1 LPAPPAVAADLM
13 RYRRAPSISWESR
26 SSFSFLRTTPAKK
39 PRTECCCQPVACM
52 IVSIVVPSSPRS
64 NARTFDCLLSGRRLG
79 VVTSAL
85 ASVSAAGDVFVVVF
99 SRVAEPISFAV
110 AVRGNTFFA
119 CLFALFRFAFA
130 FDRAFVIRIS
140 IVAGHPLRP
149 TTAAPQWPA
158 ASGARSWRAKSPLLR
173 T

>member
-1 LPAPPAVAADLM
+1 
-13 RYRRAPSISWESR
+13 
-26 SSFSFLRTTPAKK
+26 
-39 PRTECCCQPVACM
+39 M
-52 IVSIVVPSSPRS
+52 ILSIVVPSIPRS

-85 ASVSAAGDVFVVVF
+85 AFVSAAGDVFVVVF
-99 SRVAEPISFAV
+99 SRVAEPISLAA
-110 AVRGNTFFA
+110 AVRGNTFFGA

-130 FDRAFVIRIS
+130 WAFVIRIS

-158 ASGARSWRAKSPLLR
+158 GQDPDELKAHCYGRSSAPFGQQS
-173 T
+173 